1 MRQGTCG
8 CCSDSIQNISLLL
21 KSLMRYSCYGTGHKI
36 LLCLLLL
43 ALLPLSSAFAFD
55 GPLQVKNQYPI
66 FMHADAPYIE
76 AASMEN
82 SFSASL
88 SHSSTYTVQ
97 SSKEWVIDQDMEVT
111 ELNLR
116 YKRVIAEAVEIGVDI
131 PVITLSGG
139 FMDGFL
145 DSYHDTLGLPD
156 YGRNARPDD
165 DFLYEIRRDGKLIV
179 EGKTGVKLG
188 DIRLTAKKPLISY
201 DDMKLSLRG
210 DIELPTGSA
219 KKGYGNGSVDAGV
232 ALLLDTK
239 ISDDFMTYLNFG
251 AVFPGDLKGYENIKL
266 EDFIHG
272 GFAVETT
279 FRKGYSLI
287 AQLQGQS
294 RIYPKTDL
302 LAVDYGTY
310 LLSLGGRYISGRNLF
325 ELSFTEDINSSGAP
339 DFILNISYKVR
350 L

>member
-1 MRQGTCG
+1 
-8 CCSDSIQNISLLL
+8 
-21 KSLMRYSCYGTGHKI
+21 MRYAGYSTFVFLI
-36 LLCLLLL
+36 LFIITPFSI
-43 ALLPLSSAFAFD
+43 AGSFD

-66 FMHADAPYIE
+66 FMHAGAPYIA

-97 SSKEWVIDQDMEVT
+97 SSKDWVIDQDMEVT

-116 YKRVIAEAVEIGVDI
+116 YKKVLYDSVEIGVDI
-131 PVITLSGG
+131 PIIALSGG

-145 DSYHDTLGLPD
+145 DSYHKTLGLPD
-156 YGRNARPDD
+156 YGRGARPDD

-179 EGKTGVKLG
+179 KGKTGVALG
-188 DIRLTAKKPLISY
+188 DIRLTAKKPLISS
-201 DDMKLSLRG
+201 DEMKLSLMG

-219 KKGYGNGSVDAGV
+219 KKGYGNGSIDAGV
-232 ALLLDTK
+232 ALLFNRK
-239 ISDDFMTYLNFG
+239 ISDDFMAYLNLG
-251 AVFPGDLKGYENIKL
+251 SVFPGDLKGYEDIKL

-272 GFAVETT
+272 GVAVETT
-279 FRKGYSLI
+279 LKEKYSLI
-287 AQLQGQS
+287 LQLQGQS
-294 RIYPKTDL
+294 RIYPRTDL
-302 LAVDYGTY
+302 GAVDRGAW
-310 LLSLGGRYISGRNLF
+310 LLSFGGRYVAGRNLF

-339 DFILNISYKVR
+339 DFILNLSYKAR